1 MTPVQ
6 ARMARAALDL
16 STQHL
21 ATDAVVRAEDIE
33 ALERGGGSPDILAK
47 LRATFEGAG
56 IEFIGED
63 GVKRHPRSGS
73 NGGLIP
79 VENLNSA
86 NDE

>member
-16 STQHL
+16 SEQQLSRDT
-21 ATDAVVRAEDIE
+21 AVRAEDIE
-33 ALERGGGSPDILAK
+33 ALERGAGSPDVAAK
-47 LRATFEGAG
+47 LRVTFEGAG

-63 GVKRHPRSGS
+63 SVRHAGRRD
-73 NGGLIP
+73 GGTIP
-79 VENLNSA
+79 LEALNSE